1 MFKVCIHYTVSGWV
15 QGVWYRSETQQE
27 AKKLKLTGWV
37 KNVENGNV
45 EVLVCGEQQ
54 QITRFEKWLR
64 QGPKLA
70 RVKSVISK
78 KLPWQ
83 QHEDFIIMYQ

>member
-1 MFKVCIHYTVSGWV
+1 MPKVCIHYIVSGWV
-15 QGVWYRSETQQE
+15 QGVWYRSAAQQE

-37 KNVENGNV
+37 KNTDNGNV
-45 EVLVCGEQQ
+45 EVLACGEQQ
-54 QITRFEKWLR
+54 QITQFEKWLW

-70 RVKSVISK
+70 RIKSVISK

-83 QHEDFIIMYQ
+83 ELEDFIIIY